1 MIVKIH
7 QCCSFVLL
15 ASKEK
20 GIIGVAPEALMALH
34 KLCTVAYIVSYETKM
49 NNIAN
54 IFNVEFS

>member
-1 MIVKIH
+1 
-7 QCCSFVLL
+7 VLL